1 MAAAKKSITKQER
14 EFEIYRRFYRDVK
27 KNEEWNEGMELV
39 RGLREALKDVRKELR
54 GLGKV

>member
-1 MAAAKKSITKQER
+1 MAAAKRSATKQER
-14 EFEIYRRFYRDVK
+14 ELEIYRRFYRDVK
-27 KNEEWNEGMELV
+27 ENEEWNEGMELV